1 MYSNSFSVVIPI
13 YNESLNIINL
23 IEEILINLSRFKKFE
38 VIIVDDHSS
47 DKSLDKINQKFNNNH
62 LIKTFRNKKNIGQSF
77 SIIKGC
83 ELSKYQTIVTLD
95 GDGQNDP
102 KDIPKLLKIYFERND
117 LFLVSGIRTSRKDN
131 YIKKITSRLA
141 NFIRAIILDDNCI
154 DTGCALKVFNKE
166 TFLMFPKFD
175 GLHRFIPAFFKFHN
189 KKMAFISVA
198 HRKRKFGKSNYDT
211 FKRAIKGLKDTIR
224 VYNITKNKNEFR

>member
-1 MYSNSFSVVIPI
+1 MYSNPFSVVIPI

-23 IEEILINLSRFKKFE
+23 IEEILITLTEFKKFE
-38 VIIVDDHSS
+38 VIIVDDHSL
-47 DKSLDKINQKFNNNH
+47 DKGLEKINQKFNNNH

-83 ELSKYQTIVTLD
+83 ELSKYETIVTLD

-102 KDIPKLLKIYFERND
+102 KDIPKLLKIYFGSSD
-117 LFLVSGIRTSRKDN
+117 LYLVSGIRTSRKDN
-131 YIKKITSRLA
+131 YLKIITSRLA
-141 NFIRAIILDDNCI
+141 NFIRAIILNDNCT

-166 TFLMFPKFD
+166 IFLMFPNFD

-189 KKMAFISVA
+189 KKMAFISVS
-198 HRKRKFGKSNYDT
+198 HRKRKFGNSNYDT

-224 VYNITKNKNEFR
+224 VYNIIKK